1 MSAYAVVNVR
11 EIVECPEMTEYRA
24 RVQATLDLHGGR
36 FLVRGGVLEVREG
49 EWQPERLVVIEFPSI
64 EHARAW
70 YDSDIYREA
79 KKLRQRHSTGTL
91 LLVEGVEAAAS

>member
-1 MSAYAVVNVR
+1 MPAYAVVNVR

-36 FLVRGGVLEVREG
+36 FLVRGGELEVREG

-70 YDSDIYREA
+70 YDSPEYQAIVG
-79 KKLRQRHSTGTL
+79 LRTRNSRTDF
-91 LLVEGVEAAAS
+91 LLVEGFRR

>member
-70 YDSDIYREA
+70 YDSPEYQAIVG
-79 KKLRQRHSTGTL
+79 LRTQNSQTDFV
-91 LLVEGVEAAAS
+91 LVEGFRR

>member
-70 YDSDIYREA
+70 YDSPEYQEIVG
-79 KKLRQRHSTGTL
+79 LRTRNSQTDFV
-91 LLVEGVEAAAS
+91 LVEGYRR

>member
-70 YDSDIYREA
+70 YDSPEYQAIVG
-79 KKLRQRHSTGTL
+79 LRTQNSHTDFV
-91 LLVEGVEAAAS
+91 LVEGFRR